1 MCRRSKTLH
10 QPILILFVCALIII
24 LINYSSVRHT
34 KCSSCPTLINSTR
47 PMIFSNNF
55 SNTED
60 ESIAVDDLSIL
71 CLELAHRFDSEQ
83 NLPQTSVIFPP
94 SFSSSKTFRFPYRY
108 SHWKSSPILPRAF
121 SRCEHTLAMHLLT
134 IIDRLCRQHNITY
147 FIYEGTLLG
156 SIRHHDIIPWDDD
169 VDIMV
174 PYQQREIFADAFKK
188 INKTLIGLVMNYANT
203 PGKQYYKLSY
213 KNTPSAGGYKW
224 HFPFVDIFFYEQDQ
238 SSLWSLQTPDT
249 KIRKRHVFPLVLR
262 PLGQLWLPA
271 PRNPKRLFGFDPFDE
286 CRIHYWNH
294 RIETGQKVVT
304 AKCNRLRDIYPFVVQ
319 NNKTDWVEILKINNT
334 VIHTVIFKK
343 LRYGA

>member
-1 MCRRSKTLH
+1 MYRRSKTLH
-10 QPILILFVCALIII
+10 QPILILFVCTLIII
-24 LINYSSVRHT
+24 LINYSSIRHT

-60 ESIAVDDLSIL
+60 ESTAVDDLSIL
-71 CLELAHRFDSEQ
+71 CLEMTHRLNNEQ
-83 NLPQTSVIFPP
+83 NLRQSPVIFPP
-94 SFSSSKTFRFPYRY
+94 SYPSTKTFRFPYRY

-147 FIYEGTLLG
+147 FMSEGTLLG

-169 VDIMV
+169 VDIMI
-174 PYQQREIFADAFKK
+174 PNRQRKRFADAFKELD
-188 INKTLIGLVMNYANT
+188 KTLIGLVIKNADT

-213 KNTPSAGGYKW
+213 KNTPSAGGYRW
-224 HFPFVDIFFYEQDQ
+224 QFPFVDIFFYEQKQ
-238 SSLWSLQTPDT
+238 SYLWNLNYPDD
-249 KIRKRHVFPLVLR
+249 KVRDRDVFPLVLR

-271 PRNPKRLFGFDPFDE
+271 PRKPKRFFGFDPFDD
-286 CRIHYWNH
+286 CKSHFWNH
-294 RIETGQKVVT
+294 RIESGQEEVT
-304 AKCNRLRDIYPFVVQ
+304 VKCDRLKGIYPFVVQ

-334 VIHTVIFKK
+334 IIHTVIFKK

>member
-1 MCRRSKTLH
+1 
-10 QPILILFVCALIII
+10 
-24 LINYSSVRHT
+24 
-34 KCSSCPTLINSTR
+34 
-47 PMIFSNNF
+47 MIFSNNY

-60 ESIAVDDLSIL
+60 ESTAVDDLSIL
-71 CLELAHRFDSEQ
+71 CLELTHRLNNEQ
-83 NLPQTSVIFPP
+83 NLRQSPVIFTP

-156 SIRHHDIIPWDDD
+156 SVRHHDIIPWDDD
-169 VDIMV
+169 VDIII
-174 PYQQREIFADAFKK
+174 PYQKLINRAD
-188 INKTLIGLVMNYANT
+188 T

-286 CRIHYWNH
+286 
-294 RIETGQKVVT
+294 
-304 AKCNRLRDIYPFVVQ
+304 
-319 NNKTDWVEILKINNT
+319 
-334 VIHTVIFKK
+334 
-343 LRYGA
+343 